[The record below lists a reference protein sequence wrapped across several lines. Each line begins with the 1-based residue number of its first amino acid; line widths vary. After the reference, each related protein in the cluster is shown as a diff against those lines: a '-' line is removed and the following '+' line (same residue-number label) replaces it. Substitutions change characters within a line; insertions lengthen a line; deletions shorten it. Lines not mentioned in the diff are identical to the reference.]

1 MDRIARII
9 ELESAAAKPEQ
20 IASATRWE
28 MSRLY
33 WEEAQ
38 AGTSKTDI
46 ADKVGKSRPHV
57 SYMVKCWE
65 ICGRKLMGSL
75 ADFPDFQSIYH
86 SEQVRGPSA
95 GTDYGSGEREPDD
108 VHTRVSKLAALASAI
123 APDAGSLTAQE
134 RGRLRHAIRDLELA
148 LAREPG
154 RTAA

>member
-9 ELESAAAKPEQ
+9 ELEGEAAKSEK
-20 IASATRWE
+20 IASAVRWE
-28 MSRLY
+28 TAKLY

-38 AGTSKTDI
+38 SGTAKTDI
-46 ADKVGKSRPHV
+46 AEKVGKSRPHV

-108 VHTRVSKLAALASAI
+108 VHTRVRKLAALASAI
-123 APDAGSLTAQE
+123 TPDAGSLTAQE
-134 RGRLRHAIRDLELA
+134 RGRLRHAIRTLELA
-148 LAREPG
+148 LGNPAG
-154 RTAA
+154 RRAA